1 MQAIQFSNLT
11 LECATRTLRNQ
22 NGNKIVLRPLPYE
35 VLLLLLQ
42 AKEPVSREELFA
54 QCWEGMVVTDQALT
68 NVISGLRR
76 NLLSL
81 KAKGT
86 EITTI
91 SKVGYYL
98 QADSLDIQWLD
109 KRTEESLNIEE
120 TKTSSTDIK
129 PKASSLPFWKQ
140 KVIQPYM
147 LGAVFML
154 TTLATLLLLFYS
166 KPMVTKPSYIKK
178 HKYEHFSNGD
188 TNYYLHDVTDGFIGV
203 FELKQQLAA
212 LVPTI
217 CGADV
222 YIRLYPSLYEPDQVT
237 LTVWLQQATGKRNH
251 MLHFYRVDKHHLA
264 RNIADSLDN
273 KEVRCELH

>member
-54 QCWEGMVVTDQALT
+54 QCWEGTIVTDQALT
-68 NVISGLRR
+68 NVICGLRR

-98 QADSLDIQWLD
+98 QTDAIDIQCLD
-109 KRTEESLNIEE
+109 ERVEDSLNIEE
-120 TKTSSTDIK
+120 TTDIK

-140 KVIQPYM
+140 KVIQPYI

-154 TTLATLLLLFYS
+154 TTLVTLLLLFYS
-166 KPMVTKPSYIKK
+166 KPLVTKPSYIKK
-178 HKYEHFSNGD
+178 HNYEHFSNGD
-188 TNYYLHDVTDGFIGV
+188 TNYYLNDMTGGFIGV

-251 MLHFYRVDKHHLA
+251 MFHFFHVDKHQLA
-264 RNIADSLDN
+264 RNIVGSLDN